1 MKDTFPTGILDLKNL
16 DLTQKLDRSNYKL
29 QMKKLKER
37 IRIATLY
44 AKQTRRSIVFV
55 FEGWDAAG
63 KGGAIRRLT
72 EEIDPTLYTVHSIAA
87 PTSEEKLRHYLW
99 RFWNRIPKQGFVGIF
114 DRSWY
119 GRVLVERIEGF
130 ATEVE
135 WKRSFGEI
143 VDFEKQLIHGG
154 TIVIKFWL
162 HIDSEE
168 QLKRFDYRKNDPL
181 KRWKLTEEDYRNRD
195 KWGKYEVA
203 ANEMFVKTDHPDAPW
218 VLVPA
223 NDKYFARCFVLTQAV
238 NFLEDKL
245 NIPKKFK

>member
-1 MKDTFPTGILDLKNL
+1 MKDSLQNQILDTNDL
-16 DLTQKLDRSNYKL
+16 DLNQKLDRSRYKL
-29 QMKKLKER
+29 EMKGLKER
-37 IRIATLY
+37 IRVATLF
-44 AKQTRRSIVFV
+44 AKQIKRPIVFV

-87 PTSEEKLRHYLW
+87 PTSEEKSRHYLW
-99 RFWNRIPKQGFVGIF
+99 RFWNRIPRRGFVGIF

-130 ATEVE
+130 ATEIE
-135 WKRSFGEI
+135 WKRSFAEI
-143 VDFEKQLIHGG
+143 VNFEKQLIDEE

-162 HIDSEE
+162 HIDSDE

-181 KRWKLTEEDYRNRD
+181 KRWKLTEEDYRNRE

-203 ANEMFVKTDHPDAPW
+203 ANEMFAETNSKEAPW
-218 VLVPA
+218 ILVPA
-223 NDKYFARCFVLTQAV
+223 NDKYFARYFVLTQAV
-238 NFLEDKL
+238 NFLEKNL

>member
-1 MKDTFPTGILDLKNL
+1 MKNPILTKILDIKDL
-16 DLTQKLDRSNYKL
+16 DLNQKLDRSNYKL

-44 AKQTRRSIVFV
+44 AKQVRRSIVFV

-87 PTSEEKLRHYLW
+87 PSSEEKLRHYLW
-99 RFWNRIPKQGFVGIF
+99 RFWNRIPGQGLVGIF

-130 ATEVE
+130 ATEGE
-135 WKRSFGEI
+135 WKRSFEEI
-143 VDFEKQLIHGG
+143 VRFEEQLINDGA
-154 TIVIKFWL
+154 IVIKFWL
-162 HIDSEE
+162 HIDSDE

-181 KRWKLTEEDYRNRD
+181 KRWKLTDEDYRNRD
-195 KWGKYEVA
+195 KWENYEVA
-203 ANEMFVKTDHPDAPW
+203 ANEMFLKTDHSEAPW
-218 VLVPA
+218 ILVPA
-223 NDKYFARCFVLTQAV
+223 NDKYFARCFVLAQAV
-238 NFLEDKL
+238 NFLESKL